1 MAVNIECP
9 IWGAGYEATL
19 SGEVWTVAKA
29 DEPVISEKSLIN
41 SDRVGG
47 AYRITLQASSSIRN
61 NRLSDVEKAQLTTWL
76 VDQRRQGT
84 AETIVTDEI
93 VMSFE
98 YGGRRRAL
106 SIYERSER
114 LLRFIAAQSTT
125 VGDSVSLSPV
135 WHIALAWS
143 ESTKPKEVLLLL
155 DYLKRRGWLAYV
167 SASGDY
173 TIFNVALTVEGY
185 SRIEEIATNPDSAQ
199 AFVAMWFNA
208 KMKDAYD
215 RGIEPAI
222 RDAGFESMRI
232 DRKQGVIKIDDEILS
247 EIRRSRFLV
256 ADMTHGQ
263 GGARGG
269 VYFEAGFAMGLGIPV
284 LFACRRDKIDELH
297 FDTRQY
303 FHIVWSKPEELRAN
317 LTNRLGAII
326 GDGPHRGR
334 RNKSGDGLN
343 G

>member
-1 MAVNIECP
+1 MAATIVCP
-9 IWGAGYEATL
+9 IWGNGFEATIRDVVTEAGTDKL
-19 SGEVWTVAKA
+19 
-29 DEPVISEKSLIN
+29 VISEKSLIC
-41 SDRVGG
+41 SDRAGG
-47 AYRITLQASSSIRN
+47 TYRITLQAFSSIRN
-61 NRLSDVEKAQLTTWL
+61 NRMSDFEKAQLTTWL
-76 VDQRRQGT
+76 VDERRRGT
-84 AETIVTDEI
+84 LEPIVTDEV

-98 YGGRRRAL
+98 SHGMTNRLPVFERA
-106 SIYERSER
+106 ER
-114 LLRFIAAQSTT
+114 LLRFLADQTGWL
-125 VGDSVSLSPV
+125 GDRVSISSR
-135 WHIALAWS
+135 WNAALAWS
-143 ESTKPKEVLLLL
+143 ESISVGEVLLLL
-155 DYLKRRGWLAYV
+155 DYLKRKGWIAYV

-173 TIFNVALTVEGY
+173 TIFDVIVTVEGY
-185 SRIEEIATNPDSAQ
+185 SRIEEIVRNPDSAQ
-199 AFVAMWFNA
+199 VFVAMWFNDE
-208 KMKDAYD
+208 MKEAYD
-215 RGIEPAI
+215 KGIRPAI
-222 RDAGFESMRI
+222 SDAGFESMRI

-317 LTNRLGAII
+317 LTNRIGAII